1 MTQPMVGIVVV
12 EDEANIR
19 RFIKVALES
28 EGFQAFEADSV
39 QRGLIEAGT
48 RSPDLVVL
56 DLGLPDG
63 DGIDLIRDLRTWS
76 EVPVIVLSARS
87 AEIDKVAAL
96 DAGADDYLT
105 KPFGAAELLAR
116 VRAQLRRSTRGLGG
130 SMLAEFGAIRVDLAR
145 RTVERNGSPIHLTP
159 IEYRLLTCLIANPDC
174 VLTHLQLLNSVW
186 GPAHEEDS
194 HYVRVYMGHLRKKIE
209 DDPSRPKHILT
220 ETGIGYRFVGLLAG
234 EQLAQPS
241 KDARP

>member
-1 MTQPMVGIVVV
+1 MTDAMVGIVVI

-19 RFIKVALES
+19 RFIKLALES
-28 EGFQAFEADSV
+28 EGFQVFDVDSLK
-39 QRGLIEAGT
+39 RGLIEAST
-48 RSPDLVVL
+48 RCPDLVVL
-56 DLGLPDG
+56 DLGLPNG
-63 DGIDLIRDLRTWS
+63 DGIDFIRDLRTWS
-76 EVPVIVLSARS
+76 ETPVIVVSARR
-87 AEIDKVAAL
+87 AEIDKVTAL

-116 VRAQLRRSTRGLGG
+116 IRAQLRRRTRAARGET
-130 SMLAEFGAIRVDLAR
+130 LAEFGGIRVDLVR

-174 VLTHLQLLNSVW
+174 VLTHLQLLKSVW

-209 DDPSRPKHILT
+209 DNPSRPKHILT
-220 ETGIGYRFVGLLAG
+220 ETGVGYRFVGTSVREQPAG
-234 EQLAQPS
+234 
-241 KDARP
+241 